1 MKVLIQVNI
10 DYYSQIFIYSQKF
23 LFFFFFTQDKKGQVV
38 STDAFIKQVRVLET
52 L

>member
-23 LFFFFFTQDKKGQVV
+23 FFFWTQDKKGQVV
-38 STDAFIKQVRVLET
+38 STDEFIKQVRVLET
-52 L
+52 P